1 MGNGNTNNV
10 QITID
15 TKYSRL
21 ENLIKEFRRNIE
33 HLKRIKLKSFDEFEK
48 SEYNQKILNEQL
60 EINNELMKIRNFI
73 FNNTTNINEYT
84 KSNIK
89 IKKYIFD
96 IQKITQEY
104 FEVVKNKNKSFIN
117 YKYLYH
123 F

>member
-1 MGNGNTNNV
+1 MGNGNTNNI

-73 FNNTTNINEYT
+73 LNNTTNINEYT

-96 IQKITQEY
+96 IQKIIQEY
-104 FEVVKNKNKSFIN
+104 FEVVKNKKKSFIN
-117 YKYLYH
+117 
-123 F
+123 